1 MKRYI
6 FILALALGTFITS
19 WAQDVQSVQ
28 DSASLVGLV
37 DGLPVRMEL
46 MLPVT
51 FKLPLMYD
59 TITYEVVSKYGE
71 TERKRA
77 FQHPNFVVDSLST
90 GQDWATFLYKNMRYP
105 REAVDYNIE
114 GRVIVQFVV
123 EKTGKLTEVEV
134 IKGVH
139 PSLDAEAVR
148 LVQSMPKWEA
158 GRCLGSKVRVRT
170 TMPVEFNVSGWKM
183 AHEIANH
190 EDTIYDK
197 RFFGST
203 CHITYFGDV
212 VIRCPYRVSTFNERI
227 FFRDE
232 IVSKEKYVIPKELSE
247 YTYGRNHG
255 AEIPR
260 HLMNKAEFP
269 DGNKALCEYLYTHI
283 KYPSV
288 AVDNGA
294 YGRVNVRFTINKD
307 GMVVDPKVMS
317 CVDPSLCKAALR
329 VITAMPKWKPATYKG
344 STLRTFC
351 SIDIVFERS
360 GYEKI
365 FWTDEVDVEPS
376 FQGGDKAL
384 MDYVSAKIELPED
397 VKRNVTQGE
406 MDVLL
411 GIDTDGSITKCHVLG
426 TCIIYQA
433 FEKASAEQ
441 EERWNNQV
449 ANGISYVLESMPK
462 WIPGRQKGKNVRV
475 IRNVTIKVKLN
486 ERKENLPAFDVKWLG
501 HPLM

>member
-197 RFFGST
+197 RFFW
-203 CHITYFGDV
+203 
-212 VIRCPYRVSTFNERI
+212 FN
-227 FFRDE
+227 
-232 IVSKEKYVIPKELSE
+232 LS
-247 YTYGRNHG
+247 YN
-255 AEIPR
+255 
-260 HLMNKAEFP
+260 L
-269 DGNKALCEYLYTHI
+269 
-283 KYPSV
+283 
-288 AVDNGA
+288 
-294 YGRVNVRFTINKD
+294 
-307 GMVVDPKVMS
+307 
-317 CVDPSLCKAALR
+317 
-329 VITAMPKWKPATYKG
+329 
-344 STLRTFC
+344 
-351 SIDIVFERS
+351 
-360 GYEKI
+360 
-365 FWTDEVDVEPS
+365 FW
-376 FQGGDKAL
+376 
-384 MDYVSAKIELPED
+384 
-397 VKRNVTQGE
+397 
-406 MDVLL
+406 
-411 GIDTDGSITKCHVLG
+411 
-426 TCIIYQA
+426 
-433 FEKASAEQ
+433 
-441 EERWNNQV
+441 
-449 ANGISYVLESMPK
+449 
-462 WIPGRQKGKNVRV
+462 
-475 IRNVTIKVKLN
+475 
-486 ERKENLPAFDVKWLG
+486 
-501 HPLM
+501 